1 MKESELTNKIMKK
14 VVGYEKRRVIGW
26 ILAVILGL
34 VIFIITGAVSLWYAA
49 TILGETKSL
58 ELLTLFREDWE
69 IIREYW
75 RDTITTFFQEL
86 PFDSIIIL
94 AISGV
99 ILLVIIIYSL
109 RRRGVV
115 RKKITNIEKFQKRE
129 DDK

>member
-69 IIREYW
+69 VVREFWRETII
-75 RDTITTFFQEL
+75 TFFQEL
-86 PFDSIIIL
+86 PTDSLIILVVSIIF
-94 AISGV
+94 
-99 ILLVIIIYSL
+99 LLVIIIYSL
-109 RRRGVV
+109 KRWGRLK
-115 RKKITNIEKFQKRE
+115 RKLSNIDQFQKRQH
-129 DDK
+129 DK